1 MKKKALFLLVILM
14 VAALMLSATASTASE
29 GALWTPAAAAD
40 KIVVI
45 SDIHLGLDDSF
56 SEDTKNKPLLVEF
69 LQQLQKTKDVRELV
83 IAGDFLDEWYL
94 PLNYTAYTD
103 SSEFFRQVITNNQT
117 VFDELKNVM
126 ASGIKLVYVLGNH
139 DMLLESGIL
148 DEALPGIVQ
157 ARDSK
162 GLGVYYT
169 GDRREIAIEH
179 GHRYDVFSAPDTVTN
194 KALCVNGGTM
204 LPPGYFYARVAAS
217 WVIQGRP
224 PIKKDYPVLTAV
236 PDAKT
241 DPDQFGAYL
250 YYRVLNSEFTR
261 ITPFEGFQDKVFD
274 IKIDGYNGRYSI
286 KDMFPDIQADGT
298 ISAPVLYKDFQRT
311 WQERQQI
318 NQVKVKNEFV
328 EAVAGTLSREYFF
341 NQAKTQ
347 YLQNPDEN
355 IDVVV
360 FGHTHVPNF
369 QKVDGGKYYVNDGTW
384 VDHNTAYPSVTR
396 SFTVVTTGSADS
408 AVLYAY
414 MADGTLLDITDSMG
428 K

>member
-1 MKKKALFLLVILM
+1 MNIGYN
-14 VAALMLSATASTASE
+14 TTC
-29 GALWTPAAAAD
+29 G
-40 KIVVI
+40 
-45 SDIHLGLDDSF
+45 
-56 SEDTKNKPLLVEF
+56 
-69 LQQLQKTKDVRELV
+69 R
-83 IAGDFLDEWYL
+83 
-94 PLNYTAYTD
+94 
-103 SSEFFRQVITNNQT
+103 NNQT

-157 ARDSK
+157 PRDSK

-179 GHRYDVFSAPDTVTN
+179 GYRYDVFS
-194 KALCVNGGTM
+194 
-204 LPPGYFYARVAAS
+204 
-217 WVIQGRP
+217 
-224 PIKKDYPVLTAV
+224 V
-236 PDAKT
+236 P
-241 DPDQFGAYL
+241 L
-250 YYRVLNSEFTR
+250 
-261 ITPFEGFQDKVFD
+261 EGFEDKVFD

-328 EAVAGTLSREYFF
+328 EAVAGILSREYFF

-347 YLQNPDEN
+347 YLQNPDGN

-369 QKVDGGKYYVNDGTW
+369 QKVDGGKY
-384 VDHNTAYPSVTR
+384 
-396 SFTVVTTGSADS
+396 
-408 AVLYAY
+408 
-414 MADGTLLDITDSMG
+414 
-428 K
+428 